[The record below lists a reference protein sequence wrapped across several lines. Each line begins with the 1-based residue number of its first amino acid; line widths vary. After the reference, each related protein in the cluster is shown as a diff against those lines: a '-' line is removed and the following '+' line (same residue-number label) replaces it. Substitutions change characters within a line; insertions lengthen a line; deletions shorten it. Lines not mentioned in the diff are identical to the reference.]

1 MSIRNFDFPT
11 GLAADGLGLYVV
23 DILPAVAD
31 GELVAGL
38 PAPPLCILLLLL
50 LLLYLDVLVLLVLI
64 LSKLSQRSSNTLP
77 ARKENAL
84 CKLQ

>member
-1 MSIRNFDFPT
+1 
-11 GLAADGLGLYVV
+11 V

-38 PAPPLCILLLLL
+38 PAPPLYLLLLL
-50 LLLYLDVLVLLVLI
+50 LLLYLDVLVLLVFI

-77 ARKENAL
+77 GRKENAL
-84 CKLQ
+84 YTSTVQYKR